1 MLAVVDVLEVA
12 VTAGEPG
19 PVMVLSGE
27 ADVTSAGRLGE
38 FLTARLSG
46 GAREVVVDVSGLR
59 FADSASVRVL
69 VLAGKTLR
77 ERGGTVVL
85 LRPQPP
91 VARVLELMG
100 ADELLDVR
108 ESVMEQAARS
118 PDSPDLGG

>member
-1 MLAVVDVLEVA
+1 MDVLEVA
-12 VTAGEPG
+12 VTAGESG
-19 PVMVLSGE
+19 PVIVLSGE

-38 FLTARLSG
+38 FLTAHLSG

-77 ERGGTVVL
+77 ERGGTLVL

-108 ESVMEQAARS
+108 ESVMEQAAHR